1 MPSRKLMLLG
11 GLSSALI
18 SLPYIFDATEREGD
32 LWGLFSLGLGF
43 GLMAMSTL
51 VTHHKNLA
59 LIRLLTLGFAMLAVL
74 QLIPI
79 QLWFALHGY
88 ALSASQPP
96 TSFVTHW
103 AYALPHMLVLALSLA
118 ALYQLCHRLL
128 TE

>member
-79 QLWFALHGY
+79 QLWFA
-88 ALSASQPP
+88 
-96 TSFVTHW
+96 
-103 AYALPHMLVLALSLA
+103 
-118 ALYQLCHRLL
+118 
-128 TE
+128 